1 MAKTEFRFDGLDKM
15 EKRLSKA
22 IEQQYPREFER
33 MVLQI
38 AYELQRLTKEKTPVD
53 TNYLQD
59 NWKIGEVKKVGSD
72 YFIEVFNN
80 SEYAEA
86 VEDGHRLRD
95 GTFQEGV
102 HMLELSIEEIY
113 DKLPFALQSWIDN
126 FIDNHVM

>member
-1 MAKTEFRFDGLDKM
+1 MSKTEFRFDGLDKM

-38 AYELQRLTKEKTPVD
+38 AYELQRLTKEKTPED
-53 TNYLQD
+53 TPHLIDYWVVGD
-59 NWKIGEVKKVGSD
+59 IKKVGNE
-72 YFIEVFNN
+72 YFIEVSNN
-80 SEYAEA
+80 VEYAGF

-113 DKLPFALQSWIDN
+113 DKLPFTLQSWIDN